1 MCRGCNPTCAFSY
14 VGGLLVN
21 SSFVFLISWGTAV
34 FWPIGFAIAV
44 LYTAGLFAVGTY
56 LRKRESPVPAINLLY
71 LVGVVGVG
79 ASGMILAY
87 NVTGCNSRS
96 GSSSSSTS
104 QDWVFDAVASN
115 ASTDVVAWAGL
126 SRWRSDRSD
135 ATYAFVP
142 STGATYFR
150 GRNGT
155 SSHSEYLIRASAG
168 VPPVLVSDA
177 ITSPSY
183 LHLVGEPSSHLC
195 FVGWSTSPISGVYNC
210 DSRVYCCSIGTDC
223 ALSLAAVAPLAATA
237 EPCNPTDLLVDAAG
251 VLWLKTNAPF
261 GVSSSSGVV
270 YRVGPPFTSASLA
283 SRPVSASYP
292 PPPPPSTPGAAPSS
306 SSASGGCNSEHA
318 FRMMALAALL
328 LATLPSLGTALWLW
342 WKLSIPSMAFAAF
355 ALLSAVV
362 LNSYALADPRGT
374 HAYDV
379 IKWWFALFGFVWLVG
394 AAAVKLAE
402 RADDETIAW
411 AINAGSIA
419 YFAAVHAITQVPFS
433 ATAFGWVVYNVV
445 LTLPMLALAVVV
457 AGVSAGLPLLL
468 ASAGILI
475 DTYKV
480 TNEIVA
486 LLGDP
491 TIQLFVRFLVLATV
505 GVGIVALGVLY
516 PRYQAPLAEWVDAM
530 ASLVCVR
537 CRRRSLIDGAP
548 KTRNDDKEAAMSDG
562 RRVTP
567 DGGAALVTQ
576 GL

>member
-1 MCRGCNPTCAFSY
+1 MRAHGQSCRG
-14 VGGLLVN
+14 VDG
-21 SSFVFLISWGTAV
+21 
-34 FWPIGFAIAV
+34 
-44 LYTAGLFAVGTY
+44 
-56 LRKRESPVPAINLLY
+56 PVVCP
-71 LVGVVGVG
+71 
-79 ASGMILAY
+79 
-87 NVTGCNSRS
+87 
-96 GSSSSSTS
+96 
-104 QDWVFDAVASN
+104 
-115 ASTDVVAWAGL
+115 
-126 SRWRSDRSD
+126 
-135 ATYAFVP
+135 
-142 STGATYFR
+142 
-150 GRNGT
+150 
-155 SSHSEYLIRASAG
+155 
-168 VPPVLVSDA
+168 
-177 ITSPSY
+177 
-183 LHLVGEPSSHLC
+183 
-195 FVGWSTSPISGVYNC
+195 
-210 DSRVYCCSIGTDC
+210 
-223 ALSLAAVAPLAATA
+223 
-237 EPCNPTDLLVDAAG
+237 
-251 VLWLKTNAPF
+251 
-261 GVSSSSGVV
+261 
-270 YRVGPPFTSASLA
+270 A
-283 SRPVSASYP
+283 SRCA
-292 PPPPPSTPGAAPSS
+292 G
-306 SSASGGCNSEHA
+306 
-318 FRMMALAALL
+318 
-328 LATLPSLGTALWLW
+328 
-342 WKLSIPSMAFAAF
+342 
-355 ALLSAVV
+355 
-362 LNSYALADPRGT
+362 
-374 HAYDV
+374 
-379 IKWWFALFGFVWLVG
+379 WFALFGFVWLVG
-394 AAAVKLAE
+394 AAAFKLAE

-411 AINAGSIA
+411 AINAGCIA

>member
-1 MCRGCNPTCAFSY
+1 VPFSSARQLDTPCAAAAIQRVHVRFTRSLKIIVALPHSRAHHFALIAVRAAVSY

-168 VPPVLVSDA
+168 VPPVLVSNA

-237 EPCNPTDLLVDAAG
+237 EPCNPTDLLVDAARLHG
-251 VLWLKTNAPF
+251 SHPRQLPRWLLRLLLGCDGFCSVVA
-261 GVSSSSGVV
+261 GSSPSCHGGCCDCCSAVMASVQLSLVRVPHGRPASSGS
-270 YRVGPPFTSASLA
+270 RPTRRLA
-283 SRPVSASYP
+283 SRVRAASCTASARRSRARPSPRAPSQPPTHRPRRPPLLAPRP
-292 PPPPPSTPGAAPSS
+292 PPPPHLVAATRS
-306 SSASGGCNSEHA
+306 
-318 FRMMALAALL
+318 M
-328 LATLPSLGTALWLW
+328 
-342 WKLSIPSMAFAAF
+342 LS
-355 ALLSAVV
+355 V
-362 LNSYALADPRGT
+362 
-374 HAYDV
+374 
-379 IKWWFALFGFVWLVG
+379 
-394 AAAVKLAE
+394 
-402 RADDETIAW
+402 
-411 AINAGSIA
+411 
-419 YFAAVHAITQVPFS
+419 
-433 ATAFGWVVYNVV
+433 
-445 LTLPMLALAVVV
+445 
-457 AGVSAGLPLLL
+457 
-468 ASAGILI
+468 
-475 DTYKV
+475 
-480 TNEIVA
+480 
-486 LLGDP
+486 
-491 TIQLFVRFLVLATV
+491 
-505 GVGIVALGVLY
+505 
-516 PRYQAPLAEWVDAM
+516 
-530 ASLVCVR
+530 
-537 CRRRSLIDGAP
+537 
-548 KTRNDDKEAAMSDG
+548 
-562 RRVTP
+562 
-567 DGGAALVTQ
+567 
-576 GL
+576 